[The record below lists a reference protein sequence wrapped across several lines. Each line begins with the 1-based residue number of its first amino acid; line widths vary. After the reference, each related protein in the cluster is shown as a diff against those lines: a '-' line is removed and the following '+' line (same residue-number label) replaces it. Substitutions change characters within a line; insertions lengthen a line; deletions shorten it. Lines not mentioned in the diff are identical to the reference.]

1 MTKQT
6 FDIAKDILA
15 DINSLKNI
23 KGEYNDDHYI
33 SFYGETVKEQRISS
47 GILRDDLEKF
57 IDMKIAE
64 LEDRFERL

>member
-6 FDIAKDILA
+6 FDIAKNILA
-15 DINSLKNI
+15 DINTLKNI

-33 SFYGETVKEQRISS
+33 SFYGETVKEQPISN
-47 GILRDDLEKF
+47 GMLRDDLERF
-57 IDMKIAE
+57 IDTKIAE